1 MLTNGAD
8 CVVEVRPTRVDNY
21 SHTYL
26 YYTLYYI
33 CITCQPVCYRADN
46 YSLTYLYYTVLYL
59 YYVPAGMLP
68 GWSSY
73 FAVLCDQPVLLK
85 VTRIFLYYLIGVT

>member
-1 MLTNGAD
+1 MLTNGAE

-21 SHTYL
+21 LPVL
-26 YYTLYYI
+26 Y
-33 CITCQPVCYRADN
+33 
-46 YSLTYLYYTVLYL
+46 SVLYL

-85 VTRIFLYYLIGVT
+85 VTRGFLYYLIGVT